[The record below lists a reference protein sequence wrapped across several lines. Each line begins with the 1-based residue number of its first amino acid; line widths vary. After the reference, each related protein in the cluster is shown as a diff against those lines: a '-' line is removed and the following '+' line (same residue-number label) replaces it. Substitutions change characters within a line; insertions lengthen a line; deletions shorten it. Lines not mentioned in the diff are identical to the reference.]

1 MVYTFADWYKTPW
14 DKINVDVLVE
24 ETKKMAK
31 DVKTLNKAVS
41 WQLIWP
47 NSLCRVH
54 VSTSSTLERVVR

>member
-1 MVYTFADWYKTPW
+1 MSGLQVGVVVYTFADWYKTPW

-41 WQLIWP
+41 G
-47 NSLCRVH
+47 
-54 VSTSSTLERVVR
+54 T